1 MSGSEGT
8 AGRFVAD
15 ALAAAGVRVA
25 FTVPGESFLPLLDG
39 LTAAGIRV
47 VAARHEGAAG
57 FMATAHG
64 ALTGRPAAVLVTRAV
79 GAANLSIAL
88 HAAQADSVP
97 LIAIVGQV
105 DRPAR
110 GREAFQEADLVA
122 VFGGLC
128 RWAREVR
135 DVAALPGALDEA
147 LRRATTGRPG
157 PVLLSLPEDLLD
169 EPAPVDGGRVAT
181 ATVLG
186 PPRAPEPDPTT
197 VRRILHLLL
206 DAERPVIL
214 AGAGV
219 LRSRATADLVRLAEM
234 VDVPVVAAWRRP
246 DVFPNDHALYLGMSG
261 YFAAPTVHP
270 RLLEA
275 DALLVLGCRLNE
287 VASHGWSVPAP
298 GARWAHVDLEPLGA
312 RGSVAAPT
320 IALAS
325 DARTFVREARR
336 VLGGGVLAMES
347 LERRRDANAVDRLA
361 YETARAV
368 DIAPWDGPGVH
379 PGRVV
384 AALGRLLPPDA
395 IVTTDAGHFG
405 GWAARGLW
413 LRRPGTYLGPTAGA
427 MGYGLPAAIAASL
440 ASPGR
445 PVVALVG
452 DGGLGHERGRAGDG
466 RPRGR
471 PPRRARLRQR
481 PLRHD
486 PRSPGPT
493 RAWRPSP
500 PTSARSTG
508 RRSPR
513 ASALPGVRVESDDAF
528 EPALRAALG
537 SRRPTV
543 LHLVVDRRWVS
554 VDRVDDE
561 QGAAVPAPEAE
572 AEPAEAGAP
581 SPSPRPTSRSRG
593 GPSPSPTSRSPRPS
607 APTPA
612 SRSPSP
618 RPRPSRGDARAR
630 ARSGGR
636 RLSPR
641 PKQRRRPSPRPKQP
655 RSPSAETEAQVS
667 AQPDEEPAGPRS
679 RRPRRRRDPPHGGG
693 DRRRPR
699 AGTAGSGHPS
709 RRADPRRRRR
719 RRGGRG
725 GGAPR
730 PPRRGHGLRLRRR
743 RAVAVHAARSRTPGS
758 RSPGSTPP
766 ATSRRRATSGSSD
779 RLAVTKALTAV
790 EPDHP
795 ELVAA
800 RRARRSRPR
809 ASSS

>member
-1 MSGSEGT
+1 MGASEGT

-39 LTAAGIRV
+39 LAAAGIRV

-57 FMATAHG
+57 FMAAAHG
-64 ALTGRPAAVLVTRAV
+64 ALTGRPAAVVVTRAV
-79 GAANLSIAL
+79 GTANLAIAL

-97 LIAIVGQV
+97 LIAIAGQV
-105 DRPAR
+105 DRQAR

-122 VFGGLC
+122 VFGSLC

-169 EPAPVDGGRVAT
+169 EPAPVDGGRIAT

-206 DAERPVIL
+206 DARRPLIV

-219 LRSRATADLVRLAEM
+219 LRSRATADLVRFAEM

-287 VASHGWSVPAP
+287 VASHRWSVPAP
-298 GARWAHVDLEPLGA
+298 GARWAHVDLEPLAA
-312 RGSVAAPT
+312 RGNVRAPT
-320 IALAS
+320 IALVS

-336 VLGGGVLAMES
+336 ALGGGVLAMES
-347 LERRRDANAVDRLA
+347 LERRRDANAADRLA
-361 YETARAV
+361 YEAARVV
-368 DIAPWDGPGVH
+368 DLAPWEGPGVH

-384 AALGRLLPPDA
+384 AALGRLLPPDT

-413 LRRPGTYLGPTAGA
+413 MRRPGTYLGPTAGA
-427 MGYGLPAAIAASL
+427 MGYGLPAAVAASL

-452 DGGLGHERGRAGDG
+452 DGGLGMTVAELETAVREGARPVVLVFDNARYGTIRDHQDRRGLA
-466 RPRGR
+466 PV
-471 PPRRARLRQR
+471 ATEL
-481 PLRHD
+481 
-486 PRSPGPT
+486 GPVDW
-493 RAWRPSP
+493 A
-500 PTSARSTG
+500 AIAEG
-508 RRSPR
+508 FG
-513 ASALPGVRVESDDAF
+513 AAGVRVESDEAF
-528 EPALRAALG
+528 EPALRAALA

-554 VDRVDDE
+554 VDRFDDE
-561 QGAAVPAPEAE
+561 QRDVEPGPGPAMESAEGAATTLEAGPEPETVPAPVPGPAVAPEPEMEHEPVSEPAAAVEETEEAPEAISEPETEEAPEAISEPETEEAPEAVSEPELQPTVEPEPELDTVAGAEMPPPSAEIAE
-572 AEPAEAGAP
+572 APAEA
-581 SPSPRPTSRSRG
+581 
-593 GPSPSPTSRSPRPS
+593 
-607 APTPA
+607 
-612 SRSPSP
+612 
-618 RPRPSRGDARAR
+618 
-630 ARSGGR
+630 
-636 RLSPR
+636 
-641 PKQRRRPSPRPKQP
+641 
-655 RSPSAETEAQVS
+655 
-667 AQPDEEPAGPRS
+667 
-679 RRPRRRRDPPHGGG
+679 
-693 DRRRPR
+693 
-699 AGTAGSGHPS
+699 
-709 RRADPRRRRR
+709 
-719 RRGGRG
+719 
-725 GGAPR
+725 
-730 PPRRGHGLRLRRR
+730 
-743 RAVAVHAARSRTPGS
+743 
-758 RSPGSTPP
+758 
-766 ATSRRRATSGSSD
+766 
-779 RLAVTKALTAV
+779 
-790 EPDHP
+790 
-795 ELVAA
+795 
-800 RRARRSRPR
+800 
-809 ASSS
+809 